1 MVTPVQLQLLYNEY
15 IRQMLRSISIWTIY
29 IIYYIINNNIIFI
42 YNDNIY
48 IYLYKVKITYNFV
61 EDILLYYMYFYVD
74 AIQYNTVI

>member
-15 IRQMLRSISIWTIY
+15 IRQMLRSTSIWTIY
-29 IIYYIINNNIIFI
+29 IIYYRINNNIIFI